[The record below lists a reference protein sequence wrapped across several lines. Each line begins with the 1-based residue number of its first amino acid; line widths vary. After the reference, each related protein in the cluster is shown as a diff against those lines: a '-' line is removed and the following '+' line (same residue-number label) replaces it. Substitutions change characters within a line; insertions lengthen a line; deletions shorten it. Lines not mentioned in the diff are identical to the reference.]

1 MSIFVQEE
9 LGLYKRNKRKTSLQ
23 LDTQKDWFQF
33 GRMYNNASIGNPGYQ
48 PRMEPFILK
57 LGDLKCHILQNVVL
71 QNGDATK
78 RSIPMYSDLSG
89 SCATQNPTIAKS
101 IIYQNSL
108 DTAAIVAG
116 SLGVDVDLT
125 VKGNTELGTGVGD
138 FTRIKSVVQ
147 DFNGALAGAANRV
160 LRSQADGTVVWS
172 DDDPVVALPQ
182 GNIWLGNASGIQ
194 SPLAPGAAGQLIV
207 SNGTTLTYESITAD
221 SAGPQDGVIV
231 SSAGGS
237 PIKVG
242 LTIKTLP
249 NMGVNVVDADTLV
262 IYDSSADANKQVT
275 VSDFM
280 DSIDVPDGSGTANK
294 ITKWIDADT
303 IGDSLMQDDGTN
315 MSASGYQKITLATAG
330 DNIDV
335 DATGEL
341 QLDSASGIVVQA
353 ANTSIKT
360 SFRSDVEIYN
370 SKKLILGTGGNHM
383 EIFHDGTNSHI
394 TNNSGLL
401 TFTQNVNDGNIVFV
415 CDDGSGSTAE
425 YIVIEGATTRV
436 RFSKDS
442 YHETDVKAIFGTAA
456 GDLEIYHG
464 GAGSAQSWIRDV
476 GSNDLIIDTNGSQI
490 ALISDGVVNTGKM
503 GLFKKDGAVELYYD
517 NNKKIETSNTGVT
530 VTGNANFADNG
541 KALFGDG
548 NDLEVFHNAGAS
560 IINSKDGPLS
570 ILNEQDGS
578 TIKVETASGS
588 GSDISL
594 RSADGIM
601 ALFTNL
607 AGIELYYNTT
617 KMAVVRDDGFELAA
631 GGKYSLNQLNTA
643 PSSATDT
650 GRLGEIRYTADY
662 IYVCVAT
669 NQWKRVALSTW

>member
-108 DTAAIVAG
+108 DTSAIVAG

-221 SAGPQDGVIV
+221 AAGPQDGVIV

-249 NMGVNVVDADTLV
+249 NMGINVVDADTLV

-275 VSDFM
+275 ISDFM
-280 DSIDVPDGSGTANK
+280 DSIDVPDGSGTANR

-303 IGDSLMQDDGTN
+303 IGDSLMTDDGTN
-315 MSASGYQKITLATAG
+315 MSASGYQKITLATVA

-383 EIFHDGTNSHI
+383 EIFHDGTNSQVN
-394 TNNSGLL
+394 NNSGLL
-401 TFTQNVNDGNIVFV
+401 VFTQNVNDGEIKFF
-415 CDDGSGSTAE
+415 CDNGSGGTAE
-425 YIVIEGATTRV
+425 YVSINGQSETVT
-436 RFSKDS
+436 FSKNSKHLD
-442 YHETDVKAIFGTAA
+442 DVKAVFGTSD
-456 GDLEIYHG
+456 DLEIYHDNLNTSYIKHG
-464 GAGSAQSWIRDV
+464 TTGDFRIVSDSTGYIK
-476 GSNDLIIDTNGSQI
+476 IMY
-490 ALISDGVVNTGKM
+490 ALENMGVFIPN
-503 GLFKKDGAVELYYD
+503 GAVELYHD
-517 NNKKIETSNTGVT
+517 NSKKIETTTTGVT

-541 KALFGDG
+541 KALFGDSDDLQVYHGGG
-548 NDLEVFHNAGAS
+548 NSFITSNAGNLA
-560 IINSKDGPLS
+560 INNSVA
-570 ILNEQDGS
+570 GS
-578 TIKVETASGS
+578 TIKIETGAGS
-588 GSDISL
+588 GSDITL
-594 RSADGIM
+594 RSSDGVM
-601 ALFTNL
+601 ALFQN
-607 AGIELYYNTT
+607 GSGVELYYNGA
-617 KMAVVRDDGFELAA
+617 KSAVVRNDGFELAA

>member
-33 GRMYNNASIGNPGYQ
+33 GRLYNNASIGNPGYQ

-71 QNGDATK
+71 QAGDATK

-89 SCATQNPTIAKS
+89 SCATQNPTITKS
-101 IIYQNSL
+101 IIAQNAL
-108 DTAAIVAG
+108 DSAVTVAG

-147 DFNGALAGAANRV
+147 DFNGATAGAANRV

-249 NMGVNVVDADTLV
+249 NMGVNVVDADSLV
-262 IYDSSADANKQVT
+262 IYDASADANKQVT
-275 VSDFM
+275 VTDFM

-303 IGDSLMQDDGTN
+303 IGDSGLTDTGNALVGDAYGSITF
-315 MSASGYQKITLATAG
+315 STVSGS
-330 DNIDV
+330 IDV
-335 DATGEL
+335 DATGDLE
-341 QLDSASGIVVQA
+341 LDSASGIKFQA
-353 ANTSIKT
+353 SNPTVKA

-370 SKKLILGTGGNHM
+370 NKKLGLGTGGGHM
-383 EIFHDGTNSHI
+383 ELFHDGTDSHI
-394 TNNSGLL
+394 VNNSGILIIK
-401 TFTQNVNDGNIVFV
+401 QNVNDGDIVFEN
-415 CDDGSGSTAE
+415 DDGTGNTTTYFRLNGSDVKTAF
-425 YIVIEGATTRV
+425 V
-436 RFSKDS
+436 KDTK
-442 YHETDVKAIFGTAA
+442 HLDDVKALFGAS
-456 GDLEIYHG
+456 GDLQIYHG
-464 GAGSAQSWIRDV
+464 DATPQSWIRDV
-476 GSNDLIIDTNGSQI
+476 GTNDLILDTNGSQI
-490 ALISDGVVNTGKM
+490 ALISDGVVNNGKM
-503 GLFKKDGAVELYYD
+503 ALFKKDGAVELYYD
-517 NNKKIETSNTGVT
+517 NAKKIETTNTGFSI
-530 VTGNANFADNG
+530 TGNANFADNG
-541 KALFGDG
+541 KALFGD
-548 NDLEVFHNAGAS
+548 NDDLEVYHNSGS
-560 IINSKDGPLS
+560 S
-570 ILNEQDGS
+570 ILNSKNGSFSILSEQTGGTLKLETADGS
-578 TIKVETASGS
+578 GA
-588 GSDISL
+588 DITL

-601 ALFTNL
+601 ALFQNL
-607 AGIELYYNTT
+607 AGVELYYNGT
-617 KMAVVRDDGFELAA
+617 KSAVVRDDGFELAA
-631 GGKYSLNQLNTA
+631 GKKYSLNQLNTA

-662 IYVCVAT
+662 IYVCVAANT
-669 NQWKRVALSTW
+669 WKRVALSTW

>member
-33 GRMYNNASIGNPGYQ
+33 GRLYNNASIGNPGYQ

-71 QNGDATK
+71 QAGDATK

-101 IIYQNSL
+101 IIAQNSL
-108 DTAAIVAG
+108 DTAVTVAG

-147 DFNGALAGAANRV
+147 DFNGAQAGAANRV

-172 DDDPVVALPQ
+172 DDDPVVSLNQ
-182 GNIWLGNASGIQ
+182 GNIWVGNASNIQ
-194 SPLAPGAAGQLIV
+194 TQLAPGTAGQLIV

-249 NMGVNVVDADTLV
+249 NMGANVVDADSLV
-262 IYDSSADANKQVT
+262 IYDASADANKQVT
-275 VSDFM
+275 VTDFM
-280 DSIDVPDGSGTANK
+280 DAIDVPDGSGTANK

-303 IGDSLMQDDGTN
+303 IGDSGLTDDGNALTGDAYG
-315 MSASGYQKITLATAG
+315 SITFSTTAG
-330 DNIDV
+330 VIDI
-335 DATGEL
+335 DAAGNLE
-341 QLDSASGIVVQA
+341 LDSASGIQFQA
-353 ANTSIKT
+353 SNPTVKT
-360 SFRSDVEIYN
+360 SFRCDVEIYN
-370 SKKLILGTGGNHM
+370 NKKLGLGTGGGHM
-383 EIFHDGTNSHI
+383 EIFHDATNSHI
-394 TNNSGLL
+394 TNNSGILN
-401 TFTQNVNDGNIVFV
+401 FTQNVNDGDIVFH
-415 CDDGSGSTAE
+415 CDDGTGSTAE
-425 YIVIEGATTRV
+425 YLVIDGSAERV

-442 YHETDVKAIFGTAA
+442 YHETNVKAKFGPATTTMDIFSDGTNNKIDVISGALIIKSNEIA
-456 GDLEIYHG
+456 TQYHFDLVEDG
-464 GAGSAQSWIRDV
+464 GVHRYFTMNPSVGNERIEAYRQIRFFNGSAAVFGSTSEEGLKINAT
-476 GSNDLIIDTNGSQI
+476 GSNSF
-490 ALISDGVVNTGKM
+490 ISSSV
-503 GLFKKDGAVELYYD
+503 
-517 NNKKIETSNTGVT
+517 
-530 VTGNANFADNG
+530 GNLNI
-541 KALFGDG
+541 
-548 NDLEVFHNAGAS
+548 V
-560 IINSKDGPLS
+560 
-570 ILNEQDGS
+570 NEQTGS
-578 TIKVETASGS
+578 NIKVETADGS
-588 GSDISL
+588 GADITL
-594 RSADGIM
+594 RSADGLM
-601 ALFTNL
+601 ALFQNL
-607 AGIELYYNTT
+607 AGVELYYNGT
-617 KMAVVRDDGFELAA
+617 KSAVVRDDGFELAA
-631 GGKYSLNQLNTA
+631 GKKYSLNQLNTA